1 MKTISK
7 WVAIGVIELI
17 FCFWLLGTAASL
29 VSAPSN
35 LKVGVGVI
43 YYLFGLLV
51 LPSASIGYVVVKT
64 SEAKQR
70 QAQLKKAF
78 PDDETTLVQLLDMKR

>member
-1 MKTISK
+1 MKTITK
-7 WVAIGVIELI
+7 WVALGVVELI

-35 LKVGVGVI
+35 FKVGLGVI
-43 YYLFGLLV
+43 SYLFGLLV
-51 LPSASIGYVVVKT
+51 LPGASISYVAVKT
-64 SEAKQR
+64 HEAKQR

-78 PDDETTLVQLLDMKR
+78 PNDEITLIQLLDNKR

>member
-7 WVAIGVIELI
+7 WVAIGVVELI

-35 LKVGVGVI
+35 FKVGVGVI
-43 YYLFGLLV
+43 CYLFGLLV
-51 LPSASIGYVVVKT
+51 LPGASIGYVVVKT

-70 QAQLKKAF
+70 QVQLKKAF
-78 PDDETTLVQLLDMKR
+78 PDDETTLVQLLDMKG